1 MMMIHNKCFAVVV
14 IEKSD
19 EHQHEEEKEV
29 LLLLLLSMMMRRN
42 WCDTIAT
49 GDMTMPLSFGYVA
62 PHGFLFEESMRF
74 SDIRATTH
82 YSENPSICPPESE
95 NGIFCRLACIART
108 WNANQGYIMS
118 DHVVFCACCFI

>member
-19 EHQHEEEKEV
+19 EHQHEEKEV

-49 GDMTMPLSFGYVA
+49 GVMTMPLSFGYVA
-62 PHGFLFEESMRF
+62 PHGFLFEESIIG
-74 SDIRATTH
+74 SSLVLKPH
-82 YSENPSICPPESE
+82 V
-95 NGIFCRLACIART
+95 GIFLGLQNSSKPIT
-108 WNANQGYIMS
+108 
-118 DHVVFCACCFI
+118 